1 MTKDIVNNSQGQNWD
16 LSQDLNT
23 IVNRNGYK
31 VAFVNE
37 INHTKGGTLQE
48 CNFQDSGLTYTV
60 DNRLDCAKVINYD
73 MNNIVNIH
81 NINSSNYQ
89 SFSLESQ
96 VPTADHWGTGNSG
109 DCITVTHGVEH
120 NPTVDPRGQG
130 LNPSMTGHYHTLNH
144 HNVSNVKV
152 YKVDF
157 TNWAFYCPD
166 KNSIDHIVFI
176 HNVGDC
182 QYGGFYYL
190 VQYLQDMSV
199 FVYDCLFIP
208 AGELQIV
215 YSLQMLLNFVKL
227 DGVKHG
233 NIVTGDEQQHA
244 KITYQEYMKESEILT
259 RQGMSLQK
267 YWLHIIDEII
277 SRESHSEDGQVSDP
291 IYDINL
297 VCHDYHSHND
307 NTVVIHDRHGR
318 QSIPDMIDLPAMLVS
333 VTGVS

>member
-1 MTKDIVNNSQGQNWD
+1 MTKDNVNNSQGQNWD

-37 INHTKGGTLQE
+37 INPTKGGTLQE
-48 CNFQDSGLTYTV
+48 CNFQDSGLTYIV
-60 DNRLDCAKVINYD
+60 DNRIDCAKVINYD

-81 NINSSNYQ
+81 GINSSNYQ

-96 VPTADHWGTGNSG
+96 VPTADHWGIGNSG
-109 DCITVTHGVEH
+109 DCITVTQGVEH

-144 HNVSNVKV
+144 HNTSNVKV

-157 TNWAFYCPD
+157 TNWVFYCPD

-190 VQYLQDMSV
+190 VQYLQDKSIG
-199 FVYDCLFIP
+199 FISLTRSLVVSP
-208 AGELQIV
+208 IV
-215 YSLQMLLNFVKL
+215 RMGRFR
-227 DGVKHG
+227 
-233 NIVTGDEQQHA
+233 IRF
-244 KITYQEYMKESEILT
+244 MILT
-259 RQGMSLQK
+259 WCVTIIIRTTTLQLS
-267 YWLHIIDEII
+267 YMTDMA
-277 SRESHSEDGQVSDP
+277 
-291 IYDINL
+291 INL
-297 VCHDYHSHND
+297 YP
-307 NTVVIHDRHGR
+307 T
-318 QSIPDMIDLPAMLVS
+318 
-333 VTGVS
+333 